1 MPFPFRHRQP
11 AHPASP
17 LTGPRAAC
25 LVFVCV
31 FLARA
36 AGAQTSVD
44 LSLVSEYTMRGLS
57 LGPHPALQLRVD
69 HDTDDGWYGGAF
81 ASPVTLYGHEQGQ
94 LIVYGGRARAL
105 SPGLSWDAGVSRTSF
120 SRFGRYDYHEFY
132 AGLTRDA
139 TSVRL
144 SYSPAY
150 YDAGRTAYLELNGGV
165 ALGERA
171 ALALHG
177 GVLHGF
183 DAHGVE
189 ARHRADLRAAV
200 AVDLDDWCVQAGV
213 QALVHGA
220 GSDLPRARAV
230 FAGASLRF

>member
-1 MPFPFRHRQP
+1 MPFTVRHRQP
-11 AHPASP
+11 AHAASP

-25 LVFVCV
+25 LIVLL
-31 FLARA
+31 LARA
-36 AGAQTSVD
+36 AHAQTSADV
-44 LSLVSEYTMRGLS
+44 SLVSEYTMRGLS

-81 ASPVTLYGHEQGQ
+81 ASPVTLYGREQGQ

-120 SRFGRYDYHEFY
+120 LRLGRYDYHEFY
-132 AGLTRDA
+132 AGITRDG
-139 TSVRL
+139 TGVRL

-150 YDAGRTAYLELNGGV
+150 YDAGRTTYLELNGGV
-165 ALGERA
+165 NLGERA
-171 ALALHG
+171 TLALHG

-183 DAHGVE
+183 DVHHGE
-189 ARHRADLRAAV
+189 ARNRADLRAAV
-200 AVDLDDWCVQAGV
+200 AVDLDAWRVQAGV

-220 GSDLPRARAV
+220 GSDLPRARAA

>member
-1 MPFPFRHRQP
+1 MPFPSRHRQP
-11 AHPASP
+11 AHAASP

-25 LVFVCV
+25 LVVTL
-31 FLARA
+31 LARA
-36 AGAQTSVD
+36 ACAQTSADV
-44 LSLVSEYTMRGLS
+44 SLVSEYTMRGLS

-69 HDTDDGWYGGAF
+69 HDTEDGWYGGAF
-81 ASPVTLYGHEQGQ
+81 ASPVTLYGRAQGQ
-94 LIVYGGRARAL
+94 LIVYGGRARTL

-120 SRFGRYDYHEFY
+120 LRLGRYDYHEFY

-150 YDAGRTAYLELNGGV
+150 YDAGRTAYVELNGGV
-165 ALGERA
+165 ALGERVS
-171 ALALHG
+171 LALHG

-183 DAHGVE
+183 DVHHGE
-189 ARHRADLRAAV
+189 SRNRADLRAAV
-200 AVDLDDWCVQAGV
+200 AVDLDIWRVQAGV